1 MAAYRVRGDL
11 YPLHPPGVADGGV
24 KLPVTTLRTD
34 SFTVGDVT
42 EAMLEVLLGDDAR
55 SSGAYLAEFVY
66 GANDGIVTTFAVV
79 AGVAGASLSPS
90 IVLVLGAANLFADGF
105 SMGMSNYL
113 SRQSELAYRESQG
126 DDADPDGKSPAST
139 ALATFVAF
147 VLAGVMPLVPYAFG
161 IRPLFPAAVAVT
173 GVTFFAVGA
182 SRSLVTA
189 RGWVRSGAEMFA
201 IGMLAAVVAFVV
213 GDLLAGAA

>member
-1 MAAYRVRGDL
+1 
-11 YPLHPPGVADGGV
+11 
-24 KLPVTTLRTD
+24 
-34 SFTVGDVT
+34 
-42 EAMLEVLLGDDAR
+42 MLEVILGDDAER
-55 SSGAYLAEFVY
+55 SGAYIAEFVY

-113 SRQSELAYRESQG
+113 SRQSELAYQESQG
-126 DDADPDGKSPAST
+126 NDEGHGGKSPAST

-147 VLAGVMPLVPYAFG
+147 VIAGVMPLVPYALAV
-161 IRPLFPAAVAVT
+161 RPLFPAAIAVT
-173 GVTFFAVGA
+173 GVTFFVVGA
-182 SRSLVTA
+182 SRSLVTD
-189 RGWVRSGAEMFA
+189 RGWLRSGAEMFA
-201 IGMLAAVVAFVV
+201 IGMLAALVAFVV